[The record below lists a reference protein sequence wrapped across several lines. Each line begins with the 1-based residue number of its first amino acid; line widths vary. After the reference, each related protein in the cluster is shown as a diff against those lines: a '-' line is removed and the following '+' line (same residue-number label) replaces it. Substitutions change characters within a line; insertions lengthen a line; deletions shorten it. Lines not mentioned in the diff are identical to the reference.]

1 MFSAGRYVVVDDE
14 REQLALLV
22 DALHAQ
28 GVPCVGVHYTGKSLN
43 RDAFAGV
50 RVLFSDLH
58 LIQGTTVPKLQ
69 FAAME
74 TMLRNNVDPSSGG
87 PYLLIVWTSHD
98 EEVEGLRAYLRE
110 RLEANLRPLA
120 VLTLDKKTFLD
131 GSGSDLAAAVHE
143 KVNGSPQIR
152 ALVSWEVDVLSA
164 AGATLAAIADLVPA
178 NERDVEGF
186 SEKLDGV
193 LSRLATAFAGRPNVG
208 TDRRGAIHGA
218 LAPILTDRIL
228 NAPERP
234 GTAGIWDAALTATG
248 DLPEIGAA
256 DVGRMNRMLHVAL
269 PTSEPVSST
278 DWGAAL
284 LLPEAARED
293 SPMRE
298 RFGMR
303 YGELLSQIFRIARAD
318 RPGCT
323 PILVRIGA
331 VCDHAQRKPGPLP
344 YVLGLLVPVELR
356 HKEMDQLKSE
366 LELPVLVVDEAT
378 GPVRLLVN
386 ARFQISMAT
395 PPDSF
400 TPLFRIREQM
410 LTMIAAHA
418 AGYQTRPGIVKLPE

>member
-22 DALHAQ
+22 NSLHAQ
-28 GVPCVGVHYTGKSLN
+28 GVPCVGVHYTGKPLN

-58 LIQGTTVPKLQ
+58 LLQGTTVPILQ

-74 TMLRNNVDPSSGG
+74 AMLRNNVDPATGG
-87 PYLLIVWTSHD
+87 PYLLVVWTSHD

-110 RLEANLRPLA
+110 RLEAHLRPLA
-120 VLTLDKKTFLD
+120 VLTLDKKPFLD

-143 KVNGSPQIR
+143 KVNASPQIR

-164 AGATLAAIADLVPA
+164 AGATLAAVADLVPA
-178 NERDVEGF
+178 EERDVDGF
-186 SEKLDGV
+186 SAKLDGV
-193 LSRLATAFAGRPNVG
+193 LSRLATAFAGRPNVAA
-208 TDRRGAIHGA
+208 DRRGAIHGA
-218 LAPILTDRIL
+218 LAPILADRIL

-234 GTAGIWDAALTATG
+234 GTAGVWDAALTTTAN
-248 DLPEIGAA
+248 LPAISDSDA
-256 DVGRMNRMLHVAL
+256 GRMNRMLHIAL
-269 PTSEPVSST
+269 PTSEPVAAT

-284 LLPEAARED
+284 LLPVAERGDPA
-293 SPMRE
+293 MLE

-303 YGELLSQIFRIARAD
+303 YSELLSQIFRVAKAD
-318 RPGCT
+318 RPACT
-323 PILVRIGA
+323 PVLVRIGA

-344 YVLGLLVPVELR
+344 YLLGLLVPAGLQP
-356 HKEMDQLKSE
+356 KDMNQLKSE
-366 LELPVLVVDEAT
+366 LELPMLVIDEVA
-378 GPVRLLVN
+378 GPVRLLIN
-386 ARFQISMAT
+386 ARFQISMAA
-395 PPDSF
+395 PPAAF
-400 TPLFRIREQM
+400 TPMFRIREQM